1 MTDKT
6 SNMDYQVG
14 VSHPQHWEAIA
25 GGPPVEHSKLV
36 PISELAGYQ
45 LDLVLA
51 QILATS
57 GRLKSIVVHLGPRY
71 AVAKIEV
78 TEAHSGAQ
86 PKLWRPRVDSEDR
99 LPFRQELSAWDDAD
113 PVGSLRT
120 YVRSN
125 VGEFARARQWIEPA
139 RQQG

>member
-1 MTDKT
+1 MTDKS
-6 SNMDYQVG
+6 SNMDYHVA
-14 VSHPQHWEAIA
+14 VSHPLHWEAIA
-25 GGPPVEHSKLV
+25 GGPPIENSKLV

-51 QILATS
+51 QILAVS
-57 GRLKSIVVHLGPRY
+57 GRLKSIVVHLGPGY

-78 TEAHSGAQ
+78 TEAHSGVQ
-86 PKLWRPRVDSEDR
+86 PKLWRPSVDSDDR

-125 VGEFARARQWIEPA
+125 VGELARARHWIEPT